1 MMYGLR
7 GGRPGDDVATT
18 HLSVNGLRL
27 LVQDEGDGPAVLL
40 LHGWPDSHRLWRHQV
55 AALTGAGYRVIA
67 PDLRG
72 FGESDKPPD
81 VEAYALP
88 HHLADVQAIA
98 DQLGIERFSLV
109 GHDWGAGIAWA
120 FASLVPDRINKLVAI
135 SVGHPSAFRDADFE
149 QRRRSWYMLLFTHP
163 IAEQVF
169 PRDDWL
175 QLHAFGA
182 CPDFDQYVKDL
193 SRPGALTASLGIY
206 RANVPPEALFLG
218 EPLQIP
224 PVAAPTLGVWS
235 SGDMALTES
244 QMTRSAQYVSG
255 PWSYRRIEGC
265 GHWIPV
271 EAAERLNP
279 LLVDFLAGGG

>member
-1 MMYGLR
+1 
-7 GGRPGDDVATT
+7 V
-18 HLSVNGLRL
+18 SVNGLRL
-27 LVQDEGDGPAVLL
+27 LVQDEGDGAPVML

-55 AALTGAGYRVIA
+55 AALTAAGYRVIV

-72 FGESDKPPD
+72 FGDSDKPTD
-81 VEAYALP
+81 LEAYALP

-98 DQLGIERFSLV
+98 DQLGIERFTLV
-109 GHDWGAGIAWA
+109 GHDWGAAIAWA
-120 FASLVPDRINKLVAI
+120 FASLVPDRLDKLVAI
-135 SVGHPSAFRDADFE
+135 SVGHPTAFRDADFE

-169 PRDDWL
+169 PRDDWQ

-182 CPDFDQYVKDL
+182 CPDFEQYVKDL
-193 SRPGALTASLGIY
+193 SRPGALTASLAIY

-224 PVAAPTLGVWS
+224 PVAVPTLGVWS

-244 QMTRSAQYVSG
+244 QMTRSSQYVSG
-255 PWSYRRIEGC
+255 PWRYRRIEGC